1 MEVSTFLARKLARRF
16 RTYDTDGD
24 GYIDRA
30 DFERAARR
38 LGEEFGHGPDS
49 PARRR
54 VEELCL
60 GVWERLVR
68 AADTDGDGRV
78 DRDEYAAAFAA
89 GLLETPE
96 DFDAGYGEF
105 LEAVMAIAD
114 EDGDGRLDEE
124 EHVRWSGALM
134 NLPAHDARDVFRRLD
149 ADGDGRLTTA
159 ELLAAIREYYFDD
172 DPASGGSWLLGPL
185 DPA

>member
-24 GYIDRA
+24 GYVDRA
-30 DFERAARR
+30 DFERAARQ

-78 DRDEYAAAFAA
+78 DEAEYAAAFAA
-89 GLLETPE
+89 GCWRRRRTSPRGTGSSWRRSWRSPTSTATARSTGRSTC
-96 DFDAGYGEF
+96 AG
-105 LEAVMAIAD
+105 
-114 EDGDGRLDEE
+114 R
-124 EHVRWSGALM
+124 
-134 NLPAHDARDVFRRLD
+134 AH
-149 ADGDGRLTTA
+149 
-159 ELLAAIREYYFDD
+159 
-172 DPASGGSWLLGPL
+172 
-185 DPA
+185 